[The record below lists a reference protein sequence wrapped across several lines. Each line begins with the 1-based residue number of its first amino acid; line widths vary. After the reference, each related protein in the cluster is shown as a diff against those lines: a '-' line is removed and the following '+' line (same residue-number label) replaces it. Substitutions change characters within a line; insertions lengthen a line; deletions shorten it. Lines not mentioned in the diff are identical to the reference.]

1 MSLSRIAVLLPC
13 YNEEMNIAGVVSAF
27 RQSLPDAAIYVYD
40 NNSTDHTV
48 QAAREAGAI
57 VYRETYQGKGNV
69 VRRMFSDIDA
79 DIYVMADGD
88 GTYDA
93 SVAPELI
100 RKLVDENLDMVVG
113 SRVETET
120 QAYRHGHKFGNSF
133 LTGMV
138 KWLFGFGFTDILS
151 GYRVMSRRF
160 VKSFPIVAGG
170 FEIETEMSV
179 HALELRLPV
188 AEVATHYGVRLA
200 ESPSKLRTYQDGFRI
215 LFTIFGLMAS
225 ERPRLLFGTIAFVLA
240 AISMILA
247 IPLFI
252 TWLETG
258 QVPRFPTAILCVG
271 TMLVAVM
278 TLGFGWL
285 LHVITRGRIE
295 AKRLAYL
302 AQQAVTG
309 ETTQSS
315 SSP

>member
-1 MSLSRIAVLLPC
+1 MPRPRIAVLLPC
-13 YNEEMNIAGVVSAF
+13 YNEELNITGVVSAF
-27 RQSLPDAAIYVYD
+27 RQSLPDAVIYVYD
-40 NNSTDHTV
+40 NNSTDTTV
-48 QAAREAGAI
+48 PLAQEAGAI
-57 VYRETYQGKGNV
+57 VRRETYQGKGNV

-100 RKLVDENLDMVVG
+100 RKLVEENLDMVVG
-113 SRVETET
+113 SRVETEAK
-120 QAYRHGHKFGNSF
+120 AYRPGHRFGNSF

-151 GYRVMSRRF
+151 GYRVMSKRY
-160 VKSFPIVAGG
+160 VKSFPIVSSG

-179 HALELRLPV
+179 HALQLRLPV
-188 AEVATHYGVRLA
+188 AEVATPYGVRPV
-200 ESPSKLRTYQDGFRI
+200 ESPSKLKTYRDGFRI
-215 LFTIFGLMAS
+215 LLTIGGLMAS
-225 ERPRLLFGTIAFVLA
+225 ERPRLLFGTIAAVLG
-240 AISMILA
+240 AISIMMA
-247 IPLFI
+247 IPLFM
-252 TWLETG
+252 TWLQNG

-271 TMLVAVM
+271 IMLVAVM

-302 AQQAVTG
+302 VQQAVSN
-309 ETTQSS
+309 ETAQ
-315 SSP
+315 

>member
-1 MSLSRIAVLLPC
+1 MPLPGIAVLLPC
-13 YNEEMNIAGVVSAF
+13 YNEELNIAGVVAAF
-27 RQSLPDAAIYVYD
+27 RQSLPDAVIYVYD
-40 NNSTDHTV
+40 NNSTDKTV
-48 QAAREAGAI
+48 QTALEAGAI

-100 RKLVDENLDMVVG
+100 RKLVKENLDMVVG
-113 SRVETET
+113 SRIETDT
-120 QAYRHGHKFGNSF
+120 KAYRHGHKFGNYF

-151 GYRVMSRRF
+151 GYRVMSRRY
-160 VKSFPIVAGG
+160 VKSFPIVSSG

-179 HALELRLPV
+179 HALQLRLPV
-188 AEVATHYGVRLA
+188 AEVATHYGVRLV
-200 ESPSKLRTYQDGFRI
+200 ESPSKLKTYRDGFRI
-215 LFTIFGLMAS
+215 LLTIFGLMAS
-225 ERPRLLFGTIAFVLA
+225 ERPRLLFGVIAAFLA
-240 AISMILA
+240 ATSMILA
-247 IPLFI
+247 IPLFV
-252 TWLETG
+252 TWLQTG
-258 QVPRFPTAILCVG
+258 LVPRFPTAILCVG

-285 LHVITRGRIE
+285 LHVITRGRVE

-302 AQQAVTG
+302 AQQAVSNGTA
-309 ETTQSS
+309 QSQ
-315 SSP
+315 P